1 MAAGS
6 HGRGTGRP
14 FMAEVFAMSRFRPAG
29 FRNRR
34 TAWRRASR
42 PVSGRPARR
51 RSTAFRDGWNR
62 IAAAGP
68 HGTPLRL
75 GTRSR
80 HGRRAPRGRRFTLG
94 GSGKSVARCHRTV
107 LAYWKFES
115 ISLQQTVR
123 LSRDFSFLYRKAGGC
138 RGVGGSGQAARPAE
152 TRRARQHHA
161 NCRQRLCRTLFQ
173 YRSAG

>member
-1 MAAGS
+1 
-6 HGRGTGRP
+6 
-14 FMAEVFAMSRFRPAG
+14 MSRFRPAG

-42 PVSGRPARR
+42 PVSARR

-94 GSGKSVARCHRTV
+94 GSGKSVARC
-107 LAYWKFES
+107 L
-115 ISLQQTVR
+115 
-123 LSRDFSFLYRKAGGC
+123 
-138 RGVGGSGQAARPAE
+138 
-152 TRRARQHHA
+152 ARQRSRFTHYYFYI
-161 NCRQRLCRTLFQ
+161 RDEVLGPIVMRVGSFFPFQ
-173 YRSAG
+173 TSYYLNGHSFIEQELKRD

>member
-1 MAAGS
+1 
-6 HGRGTGRP
+6 
-14 FMAEVFAMSRFRPAG
+14 MAEVFAMSRFRPA
-29 FRNRR
+29 
-34 TAWRRASR
+34 
-42 PVSGRPARR
+42 
-51 RSTAFRDGWNR
+51 AFRDGWNR

-115 ISLQQTVR
+115 ISLQQRVHKLSVPVR
-123 LSRDFSFLYRKAGGC
+123 AGRRIAFTRAYRMHSSRFLLLGG
-138 RGVGGSGQAARPAE
+138 VWRP
-152 TRRARQHHA
+152 
-161 NCRQRLCRTLFQ
+161 
-173 YRSAG
+173 